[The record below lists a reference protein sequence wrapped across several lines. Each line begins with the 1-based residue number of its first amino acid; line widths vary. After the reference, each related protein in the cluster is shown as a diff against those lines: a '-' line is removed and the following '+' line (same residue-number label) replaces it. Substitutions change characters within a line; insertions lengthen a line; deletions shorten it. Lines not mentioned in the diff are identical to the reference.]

1 MPQATPIKVVEPRQR
16 ALLVGVFVDGVTTK
30 GEFEA
35 SLDEL
40 EALADTA
47 GAVVIGRV
55 VQKRR
60 EIDPTFYVGRGKAE
74 QIAEECAR
82 NNIDIVIFDH
92 ELSPAQVRNLE
103 QVVKR
108 RVIDRTELILD
119 IFAKRARTKQAKLQ
133 VELARLEY
141 ELPRLRHM
149 WSHLSRTEGSPGV
162 RGGPGEQ
169 QLELDRR
176 RAYRRVAELQRQ
188 LSEINKRT
196 EMRAKKRSEMFTVTL
211 VGYTNVGKSTLMNAL
226 TKAGVYVEGRL
237 FATLDATTRVLILK
251 HGQKAL
257 LTDTIG
263 FINKLPPQ
271 LIASFHAT
279 LAEVRHAD
287 LLLHVADLTHPR
299 MEEQI
304 KVVEQTLIDIGA
316 SGKPTI
322 MVLNKADLLPPDVD
336 RDALKRRFENACI
349 VSALTGE
356 GLEELKERVE
366 AEYRKQ
372 RQIEIE
378 AIFPLSCGWL
388 IKWVYEHASVLSEEV
403 SNGILRMSLLIEKPL
418 AMKLSSMCNDGY
430 NGVRLII
437 KDAS

>member
-1 MPQATPIKVVEPRQR
+1 MPQETAITITEPRQR
-16 ALLVGVFVDGVTTK
+16 ALLVGVFIDGTMTM
-30 GEFEA
+30 EDFES

-47 GAVVIGRV
+47 GVIVVGRV

-60 EIDPTFYVGRGKAE
+60 EVDPKFFIGKGKAK
-74 QIAEECAR
+74 QIAEGCER
-82 NNIDIVIFDH
+82 EGIDLLIFDH
-92 ELSPAQVRNLE
+92 ELSPAQVRDLE
-103 QVVKR
+103 QITKR

-149 WSHLSRTEGSPGV
+149 WMHLSRTEGAPGV

-169 QLELDRR
+169 QIELDRR
-176 RAYRRVAELQRQ
+176 RAYRRIAELKKQ
-188 LSEINKRT
+188 LREINKRT
-196 EMRAKKRSEMFTVTL
+196 ELRVQKRSEMFTIAL

-226 TKAGVYVEGRL
+226 TKAGVYVEDRL
-237 FATLDATTRVLILK
+237 FATLDATTRVLFLK
-251 HGQKAL
+251 HGQRAL

-287 LLLHVADLTHPR
+287 LLLHVADVSHQHF
-299 MEEQI
+299 EEQI
-304 KVVEQTLIDIGA
+304 KVVEQTLVGIGA

-322 MVLNKADLLPPDVD
+322 IVLNKADLLPKDID
-336 RDALKRRFENACI
+336 KEALKRRFHNACI

-356 GLEELKERVE
+356 GLEELKDRIETEYRRQRQVEVE
-366 AEYRKQ
+366 AVV
-372 RQIEIE
+372 
-378 AIFPLSCGWL
+378 PLNCGELTRW
-388 IKWVYEHASVLSEEV
+388 IYGNTVVLGEEV
-403 SNGILRMSLLIEKPL
+403 IDGALRMSLLVEKPL
-418 AMKLSSMCNDGY
+418 AAKLQSMCDGDHS
-430 NGVRLII
+430 VRLVI
-437 KDAS
+437 KSAG